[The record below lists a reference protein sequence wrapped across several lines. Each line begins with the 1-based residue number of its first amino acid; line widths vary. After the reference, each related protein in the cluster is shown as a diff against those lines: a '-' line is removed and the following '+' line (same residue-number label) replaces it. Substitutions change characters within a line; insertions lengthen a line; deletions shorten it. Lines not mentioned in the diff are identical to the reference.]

1 MSSSIKSLHVDT
13 QGEAH
18 SSFPSIPIFPVW
30 YNLLLSSL
38 KDAIIQILYPCSPSF
53 NRFLASATFRDV
65 LLAFDSKVYIYEYT
79 CTKDTLSLHN
89 SGQRDEWM
97 HTSMRIVCD
106 TFVKLCF
113 SHWSIPKIWSLW
125 SYLPLQFQAFN
136 RPQTKTWAYSHP
148 SSISLLHTLTLSQ
161 TTASKMRESFSVT
174 SSGVNRR
181 YFCGFLVA
189 KPECR

>member
-1 MSSSIKSLHVDT
+1 MICDIWKKKKRFSVVGL
-13 QGEAH
+13 
-18 SSFPSIPIFPVW
+18 VW
-30 YNLLLSSL
+30 QAMHACLDCSYTSSL
-38 KDAIIQILYPCSPSF
+38 SHWNTRAKND
-53 NRFLASATFRDV
+53 
-65 LLAFDSKVYIYEYT
+65 T